1 VNIGPGPVSSDGL
14 KMAIGSFV
22 AAIVVLLIFIFLDK
36 SAKPAALA
44 PLGRTVATV
53 VTHSL

>member
-1 VNIGPGPVSSDGL
+1 MNIGPGPVSSDGL